1 MKRKEL
7 MKLPQQELKEKL
19 EELQKEL
26 MKDNAQR
33 ALGTTAKNSGKINA
47 TRKNI
52 ARIKMRMAGGKKN
65 V

>member
-7 MKLPQQELKEKL
+7 MKLPEQELQERL
-19 EELQKEL
+19 VEMQKEL
-26 MKDNAQR
+26 MKGNAQR
-33 ALGTTAKNSGKINA
+33 ALGTTAKNSGKIKT

-52 ARIKMRMAGGKKN
+52 ARIKMRMGVKKN